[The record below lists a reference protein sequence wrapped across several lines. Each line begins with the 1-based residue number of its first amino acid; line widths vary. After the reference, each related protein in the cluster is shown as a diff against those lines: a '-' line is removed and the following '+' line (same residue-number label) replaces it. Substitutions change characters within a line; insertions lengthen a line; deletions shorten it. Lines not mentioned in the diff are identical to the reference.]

1 MTTEQS
7 VTQEMLLEAVANI
20 AQRTDLLAEAM
31 DCRFDQLEQEMD
43 RRLGALEERA
53 ARIEGKVDGLPAA
66 IFQQLDTFFGV
77 ADKRSQDRLAEL
89 RKQFAE
95 PEDGFRIGEF

>member
-1 MTTEQS
+1 MTTEQT
-7 VTQEMLLEAVANI
+7 VTPEMMLEAISNV
-20 AQRTDLLAEAM
+20 AQRTELLAEAV
-31 DCRFDQLEQEMD
+31 DRRFDQVEQEMD
-43 RRLGALEERA
+43 RRLSVLEERT

-66 IFQQLDTFFGV
+66 IFDQLDTFFGSF
-77 ADKRSQDRLAEL
+77 DERSQKRLDQL